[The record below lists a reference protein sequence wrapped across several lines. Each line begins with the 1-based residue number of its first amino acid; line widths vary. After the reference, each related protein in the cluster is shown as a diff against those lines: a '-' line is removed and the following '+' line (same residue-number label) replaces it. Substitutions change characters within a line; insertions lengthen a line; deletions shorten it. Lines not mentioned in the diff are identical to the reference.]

1 MINITEVT
9 VMPVSGD
16 EKLKAFVTIK
26 ISDCLIM
33 RDVKVISGITGLF
46 VAMPAKRMKDGTFKD
61 IVHPLD
67 KATRIELENKVIA
80 AYEETIVR
88 SNDSKVQRL
97 TA

>member
-1 MINITEVT
+1 MLNITEVT
-9 VMPVSGD
+9 VMPVRGD
-16 EKLKAFVTIK
+16 EILKAFVTIK

-33 RDVKVISGITGLF
+33 RDVKVISGNTGLF

-67 KATRIELENKVIA
+67 QATRHELESKVLI
-80 AYEETIVR
+80 AYEETLR
-88 SNDSKVQRL
+88 ESAAQKVQML